1 MKGTDHE
8 FRQYV
13 ALSSLLLLR
22 PSQALTPLDALS
34 PNTLNVWISNNV
46 TDQVSHPHKEHKIAV
61 VFTNFNL

>member
-22 PSQALTPLDALS
+22 PSQTQTSLDTLFS
-34 PNTLNVWISNNV
+34 NILNVWISNNV
-46 TDQVSHPHKEHKIAV
+46 TDQVSHRNKEH
-61 VFTNFNL
+61 